1 MVQYRD
7 PARKRNSICFF
18 LSAAVMLGLPWLA
31 ITFVP
36 ADSAMAALLLMFFI
50 VNPAAAASSGIF
62 AGKNVSSSW
71 FQPLLLTGLF
81 ILGSR
86 IFFDMKSQD
95 FMFYGILYLVIGYIF
110 MAVTAFKGKKR
121 QFPPC

>member
-1 MVQYRD
+1 MIQYRD
-7 PARKRNSICFF
+7 PARKRNSICAF
-18 LSAAVMLGLPWLA
+18 LSAAVMLGLSWLA

-36 ADSAMAALLLMFFI
+36 ADSSMAALLLMFFI
-50 VNPAAAASSGIF
+50 INPAAAAASGIF

-81 ILGSR
+81 IWGSR
-86 IFFDMKSQD
+86 IFFDMKSHD
-95 FMFYGILYLVIGYIF
+95 FMFYGILYIVIGYIF
-110 MAVTAFKGKKR
+110 MTGTAFKGKKR

>member
-1 MVQYRD
+1 MFKQ
-7 PARKRNSICFF
+7 NSICAF
-18 LSAAVMLGLPWLA
+18 LSAAVMLELPWLA

-36 ADSAMAALLLMFFI
+36 ADSGMAALLLMFFI
-50 VNPAAAASSGIF
+50 INPAAAAASGIF
-62 AGKNVSSSW
+62 AGKNISSSW

-81 ILGSR
+81 ISGSL
-86 IFFDMKSQD
+86 IFLDMKSQD

>member
-1 MVQYRD
+1 MIQYRD
-7 PARKRNSICFF
+7 PARKQNSICAF

-36 ADSAMAALLLMFFI
+36 ADSGMAALLLIFFI
-50 VNPAAAASSGIF
+50 INPAAAAASGIF
-62 AGKNVSSSW
+62 AGENISSSW

-81 ILGSR
+81 ISGSL
-86 IFFDMKSQD
+86 IFLDMKSQD

-121 QFPPC
+121 QFPPR

>member
-1 MVQYRD
+1 
-7 PARKRNSICFF
+7 
-18 LSAAVMLGLPWLA
+18 MLGLPWLA

-36 ADSAMAALLLMFFI
+36 ADSGMAALLLIFFI
-50 VNPAAAASSGIF
+50 INPAAAAASGIF
-62 AGKNVSSSW
+62 AGENISSSW

-81 ILGSR
+81 ISGSL
-86 IFFDMKSQD
+86 IFLDMKSQD